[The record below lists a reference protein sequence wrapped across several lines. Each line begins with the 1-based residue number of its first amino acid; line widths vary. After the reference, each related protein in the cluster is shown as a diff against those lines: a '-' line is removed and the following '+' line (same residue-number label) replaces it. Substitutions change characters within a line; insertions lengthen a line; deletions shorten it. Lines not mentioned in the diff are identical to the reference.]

1 MVGVIPT
8 ALRGKENMTD
18 QLNREVNIVYIHL
31 QRRSDD
37 EMYLSWHVGNSIDCF
52 EGNRN
57 A

>member
-1 MVGVIPT
+1 VGVIPT